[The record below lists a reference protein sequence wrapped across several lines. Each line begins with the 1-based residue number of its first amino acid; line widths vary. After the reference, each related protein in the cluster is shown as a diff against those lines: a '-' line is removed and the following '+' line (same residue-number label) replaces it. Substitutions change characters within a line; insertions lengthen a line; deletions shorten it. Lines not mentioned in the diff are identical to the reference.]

1 MYQDANL
8 SNLINNKIQ
17 FINLMYYLIALL
29 GLFNLLKIE
38 KFSFSKIIPLSVLNF
53 FLQGFI

>member
-38 KFSFSKIIPLSVLNF
+38 NF
-53 FLQGFI
+53 L